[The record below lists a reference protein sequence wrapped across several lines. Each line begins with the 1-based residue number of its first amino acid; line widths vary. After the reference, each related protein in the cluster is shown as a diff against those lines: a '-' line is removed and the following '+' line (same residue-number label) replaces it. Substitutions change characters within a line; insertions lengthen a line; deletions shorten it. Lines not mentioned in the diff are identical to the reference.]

1 MSSGV
6 AKLFAASDVCGRR
19 FVTETDQTVGQRVVT
34 HAFDFT
40 SCGDGPHLPLA
51 APRLVTPQNVTPWLS
66 WFLACLLGAVQ
77 GADGLLAVLLD
88 KSQFWQR
95 WAGTPMNPRQTLVLN
110 HVLDRAPDA
119 MEVKH
124 DKCQVGRSGQM
135 LAGHCT
141 EGHQRLAGAGRS
153 AQAGGRGAEY
163 GDCVGQIGCAPE
175 NAGPL
180 NARMLVLHT
189 LGRIRELSPQ
199 YL

>member
-66 WFLACLLGAVQ
+66 WFLACQLGAVQ

-110 HVLDRAPDA
+110 HMLDRAPDA
-119 MEVKH
+119 MEVKLTNARWAALG
-124 DKCQVGRSGQM
+124 KCSPDTALRGINDLLARGVLRRLEGGGRSTG
-135 LAGHCT
+135 
-141 EGHQRLAGAGRS
+141 
-153 AQAGGRGAEY
+153 Y
-163 GDCVGQIGCAPE
+163 V
-175 NAGPL
+175 
-180 NARMLVLHT
+180 LV
-189 LGRIRELSPQ
+189 R
-199 YL
+199 